1 MESVTSRI
9 VRYPLATF
17 FVASVGLGWLVT
29 IGSAQLASNP
39 AILPLI
45 AIPVSYVP
53 ALMAWLVLRV
63 AGTPEERHAWRRRLT
78 RLPGGWRW
86 YAIALLA
93 LPMVH
98 IVGVALATLIGGVFP
113 FHPEL
118 IALVALLFVTN
129 FGEEIG
135 WRGYALPKLQD
146 RMSPVA
152 AALALGLIWGMFH
165 WVALAGNADAPLAY
179 VAVGTVLLMAL
190 SVFMSFVFNGSRESV
205 PVVALAHAMYDAV
218 AIGVA
223 PLIETTVPLLALSL
237 TAVVAWLLA
246 IGLVAVTRGDL
257 GRETGLS
264 DAAAP
269 VPIPDR

>member
-1 MESVTSRI
+1 
-9 VRYPLATF
+9 LATF

-29 IGSAQLASNP
+29 IGSALASNP

-53 ALMAWLVLRV
+53 ARIAWFVLRV
-63 AGTPEERHAWRRRLT
+63 AGTPDERHAWRGRLT
-78 RLPGGWRW
+78 RLPNGWRW

-98 IVGVALATLIGGVFP
+98 IAGVALATQVGGVFP
-113 FHPEL
+113 FHPQL
-118 IALVALLFVTN
+118 IALVALFFVTN

-135 WRGYALPKLQD
+135 F
-146 RMSPVA
+146 A

-179 VAVGTVLLMAL
+179 IAVSTVLLIAL
-190 SVFMSFVFNGSRESV
+190 SVFMSFLFNTSRESV

-223 PLIETTVPLLALSL
+223 PLIETTEPLLAFSM

-246 IGLVAVTRGDL
+246 IGLVVVTRGNL
-257 GRETGLS
+257 GRETSGLHE
-264 DAAAP
+264 AAA
-269 VPIPDR
+269 RAT